1 MEKFIN
7 YDRTTTTIKPE
18 TFTIKPETLTIKIN
32 DLSHFKFA
40 LSDEDIKAYKK
51 SGNLMMDIAKTG
63 GEAMARAIGNTYPGN
78 FGVGTDEACRMI
90 SSVSSKPAKDINKD
104 WNNFLLEM
112 IEATVSQES
121 HLGDNLKQQ
130 CLDYLKEI
138 KEREKKEGRL

>member
-1 MEKFIN
+1 MDRQLK
-7 YDRTTTTIKPE
+7 YDRTTTTIKP
-18 TFTIKPETLTIKIN
+18 KTLTVKTG
-32 DLSHFKFA
+32 DLSPFKFT

-51 SGNLMMDIAKTG
+51 LGNLMMDIAKNG

-90 SSVSSKPAKDINKD
+90 SSVSSKPTKDINKD

-112 IEATVSQES
+112 IEATVSQEP

>member
-18 TFTIKPETLTIKIN
+18 TLTVNIS

-40 LSDEDIKAYKK
+40 LSDEDIEVYKK
-51 SGNLMMDIAKTG
+51 SGNLMIDIAKTG
-63 GEAMARAIGNTYPGN
+63 REAMARAIGNTYPGN

-90 SSVSSKPAKDINKD
+90 SSVSNKPTKDINKD
-104 WNNFLLEM
+104 LNNFLLEM
-112 IEATVSQES
+112 IEATVAQEP

-130 CLDYLKEI
+130 CLNYLKEI

>member
-1 MEKFIN
+1 MDRQLK

-18 TFTIKPETLTIKIN
+18 TLTIKTD
-32 DLSHFKFA
+32 DLSPFKFT

-51 SGNLMMDIAKTG
+51 LGNLMMDIAKTG

-78 FGVGTDEACRMI
+78 FGVGTDEACRMVGRI
-90 SSVSSKPAKDINKD
+90 SSKPTKNINKD

-112 IEATVSQES
+112 IEATIYQEP
-121 HLGDNLKQQ
+121 HLGDNLKKQ

>member
-1 MEKFIN
+1 MYRQLN

-18 TFTIKPETLTIKIN
+18 TLTVKTN
-32 DLSHFKFA
+32 DLSPFKFA

-51 SGNLMMDIAKTG
+51 FGDLMRDIAKTG
-63 GEAMARAIGNTYPGN
+63 GESMARKIGNTYPGN
-78 FGVGTDEACRMI
+78 FGVGTDEACHI
-90 SSVSSKPAKDINKD
+90 IGSVSSKPTKDINKD
-104 WNNFLLEM
+104 WNIFLLEM
-112 IEATVSQES
+112 IEATVFQEP

>member
-7 YDRTTTTIKPE
+7 YDRTTTTIKP
-18 TFTIKPETLTIKIN
+18 KTLTVKIS
-32 DLSHFKFA
+32 DLSNFKFA

-51 SGNLMMDIAKTG
+51 LGNLMMDIAKTG

-90 SSVSSKPAKDINKD
+90 SRVSSKPTKDINKD
-104 WNNFLLEM
+104 WKNFLLEM
-112 IEATVSQES
+112 IEATVAQEP

-138 KEREKKEGRL
+138 

>member
-1 MEKFIN
+1 MDRQLN

-18 TFTIKPETLTIKIN
+18 TLTVKTN
-32 DLSHFKFA
+32 DLSPFKFA

-51 SGNLMMDIAKTG
+51 LGNLMIDIAKTG
-63 GEAMARAIGNTYPGN
+63 GEAMARVIGNTYPGN
-78 FGVGTDEACRMI
+78 FGVGTDEACNMI
-90 SSVSSKPAKDINKD
+90 GKVSSKPTKDIHKD

-112 IEATVSQES
+112 IESTVAQEP

-138 KEREKKEGRL
+138 KEREMKEGRL

>member
-1 MEKFIN
+1 MYRQLN

-18 TFTIKPETLTIKIN
+18 TLTVKTS
-32 DLSHFKFA
+32 DLSPFKFT

-51 SGNLMMDIAKTG
+51 FGDLMRDIAKTG

-78 FGVGTDEACRMI
+78 FGVGTDEACHMI
-90 SSVSSKPAKDINKD
+90 GNVSSKPTKDINKD

-112 IEATVSQES
+112 IEATVYQEP

>member
-18 TFTIKPETLTIKIN
+18 ILTVKIS

-40 LSDEDIKAYKK
+40 LSDEDIEAYKK
-51 SGNLMMDIAKTG
+51 SGNLMMDVVKTG
-63 GEAMARAIGNTYPGN
+63 GEAMARAIGNAYPGN

-90 SSVSSKPAKDINKD
+90 NIVSSKPAKDINKD
-104 WNNFLLEM
+104 WNNFLLEI
-112 IEATVSQES
+112 IEATVSQEP
-121 HLGDNLKQQ
+121 HLGDNLKKQ

-138 KEREKKEGRL
+138 KEREKKEGKL

>member
-1 MEKFIN
+1 MDRQLK
-7 YDRTTTTIKPE
+7 YDRTTTTIR
-18 TFTIKPETLTIKIN
+18 PETLTVKTN
-32 DLSHFKFA
+32 DLSPFKFT

-51 SGNLMMDIAKTG
+51 LGNLMMDIAKTG
-63 GEAMARAIGNTYPGN
+63 GEAMARAIGNTYPDN

-90 SSVSSKPAKDINKD
+90 GRISSKPTKDINKD
-104 WNNFLLEM
+104 WNNFLLEI
-112 IEATVSQES
+112 IEATVYQEP

>member
-1 MEKFIN
+1 MDRQLK
-7 YDRTTTTIKPE
+7 YDRTIT
-18 TFTIKPETLTIKIN
+18 TIKPETLTIKTN
-32 DLSHFKFA
+32 DLSPFKFT
-40 LSDEDIKAYKK
+40 LTDEDIKAYKK
-51 SGNLMMDIAKTG
+51 LGNLMMDIAKTG

-90 SSVSSKPAKDINKD
+90 GSVSSKPTKDINKD

-112 IEATVSQES
+112 IEATVSQEP

-138 KEREKKEGRL
+138 KEREMKEGRL

>member
-1 MEKFIN
+1 MDRQLN

-18 TFTIKPETLTIKIN
+18 TLTVKTN
-32 DLSHFKFA
+32 DLSPFKFT
-40 LSDEDIKAYKK
+40 LTDEDIKAYKK
-51 SGNLMMDIAKTG
+51 LGNLMIYIVKTG
-63 GEAMARAIGNTYPGN
+63 GESMSKAIGNTYPGN

-90 SSVSSKPAKDINKD
+90 SSVSSKPTKDINKD

-112 IEATVSQES
+112 IEATVSQEP

>member
-1 MEKFIN
+1 MDILLK

-18 TFTIKPETLTIKIN
+18 TLTIKTN
-32 DLSHFKFA
+32 DLSPFKFT
-40 LSDEDIKAYKK
+40 LTDEDIKAYKK
-51 SGNLMMDIAKTG
+51 LGNLMMDIAKTG

-90 SSVSSKPAKDINKD
+90 GNVSSKPTKDINKD

-112 IEATVSQES
+112 IEATVSQEP

-138 KEREKKEGRL
+138 KEREMKEGRL

>member
-1 MEKFIN
+1 MDRQLK

-18 TFTIKPETLTIKIN
+18 TLTVKTN
-32 DLSHFKFA
+32 DLSPFKFT

-51 SGNLMMDIAKTG
+51 LGNLMMDIAKTG
-63 GEAMARAIGNTYPGN
+63 GEAMARAIGNSYPGN

-90 SSVSSKPAKDINKD
+90 GSISSKPTKDINKD

-112 IEATVSQES
+112 IEATVYQEP

-130 CLDYLKEI
+130 CLYYLKEI